1 MNKSML
7 CAGLLALLSLVASQF
22 ANAASCIW
30 TGGSLA
36 NSNWSSAA
44 NWNNCGG
51 AHAVPVNG
59 DTLGFPDGVPRLTNT
74 NDIVKLIAAKLVI
87 AGPVNLSGLPIG
99 LSDGIAATVPL
110 ASTSPVVN
118 LNIVLETNAQ
128 TFQCS
133 GAHKAL
139 TLSGTV
145 SLNNQALTLDS
156 ACSIF
161 LTGKITGTGSITK
174 IGTTTAFLEG
184 ATSNYTGVTTI
195 NAGKVRVVSSAGLGA
210 SGPGNETVVNDG
222 AALELEDIATAE
234 DLTLSGTGIS
244 SQGAL
249 FAAAGNNTLT
259 GAITLA
265 ASSNIGAA
273 AGMNL
278 SIEGAIDGG
287 NVSLV
292 KVGAGTVAL
301 QNVNTYTNT
310 TIVSGGVL
318 EVNGQVDFA
327 GVNTGTTLAGAGIAT
342 DGINIQPGAVFS
354 PGTAAGAN
362 IGSFNSS
369 VMAWNGT
376 GTLVFQ
382 LGVDSAHS
390 DQLAVTS
397 FNSVGT
403 GFEFQFGDGATPPVP
418 GVAYTLVS
426 FTLTNFTAGDFSF
439 TYAGTGPG
447 SSMTGTFAMTAT
459 QLQFTPATVVS
470 DLVFHDGFE

>member
-7 CAGLLALLSLVASQF
+7 CAGVLALVSAHF
-22 ANAASCIW
+22 ADAANCVW
-30 TGGSLA
+30 TGGGT
-36 NSNWSSAA
+36 NSNWSNPA

-51 AHAVPVNG
+51 AHALPVDG
-59 DTLGFPDGVPRLTNT
+59 DNLGFPDGVPRLTNT
-74 NDIVKLIAAKLVI
+74 NDIAKLIAAKLVI
-87 AGPVNLSGLPIG
+87 AGPVNLSGLTIG
-99 LSDGIAATVPL
+99 LSDGIAATAPL
-110 ASTSPVVN
+110 LSASPVVD
-118 LNIVLETNAQ
+118 LGIVLETNAQ

-139 TLSGTV
+139 TLNGTV
-145 SLNNQALTLDS
+145 NLNNQALTLDS
-156 ACSIF
+156 ACNIF

-174 IGTTTAFLEG
+174 IGATTAFMEG

-195 NAGKVRVVSSAGLGA
+195 NAGKLRLVSSAGLGA

-222 AALELEDIATAE
+222 AALELEDVATAE

-244 SQGAL
+244 NQGAV
-249 FAAAGNNTLT
+249 FGAAGNNTLT

-273 AGMNL
+273 AGTNL
-278 SIEGAIDGG
+278 TVEGAIDGG
-287 NVSLV
+287 SVSLV

-301 QNVNTYTNT
+301 QNVNTYTSST
-310 TIVSGGVL
+310 VVSGGVL
-318 EVNGQVDFA
+318 EVNGQVKTVAANA
-327 GVNTGTTLAGAGIAT
+327 GATLAGAGIAT
-342 DGINIQPGAVFS
+342 DGMTIQPGAVFS
-354 PGTAAGAN
+354 PGAAAGAK
-362 IGSFNSS
+362 IGTFDTSF
-369 VMAWNGT
+369 MAWNGT
-376 GTLVFQ
+376 GTMVFQ

-390 DQLAVTS
+390 DQLVVTS
-397 FNSVGT
+397 FNAGGT
-403 GFEFQFGDGATPPVP
+403 GFEFQFSDGATPPIP

-426 FTLTNFTAGDFSF
+426 FTSTTFAAGDFSF
-439 TYAGTGPG
+439 TYTGTGPG

>member
-7 CAGLLALLSLVASQF
+7 CAGLLALVAAQS
-22 ANAASCIW
+22 ADAADCVW
-30 TGGSLA
+30 TGGGT
-36 NSNWSSAA
+36 NSNWSNSA

-51 AHAVPVNG
+51 AHALPVDG
-59 DTLGFPDGVPRLTNT
+59 DNLGFPDGVPRLTNN

-87 AGPVNLSGLPIG
+87 AGPVNLSGLTIG

-110 ASTSPVVN
+110 VSASPVVN
-118 LNIVLETNAQ
+118 LGIVLETNAQ

-139 TLSGTV
+139 TLNGTV
-145 SLNNQALTLDS
+145 NLNGEALTLDS

-174 IGTTTAFLEG
+174 IGATTAFLEG

-195 NAGKVRVVSSAGLGA
+195 NAGKLRLVSSAGLGA

-222 AALELEDIATAE
+222 AALELEDVATAE

-244 SQGAL
+244 AQGAL
-249 FAAAGNNTLT
+249 FGAAGNNTLT

-265 ASSNIGAA
+265 ASANIGVA
-273 AGMNL
+273 AGTNVTV
-278 SIEGAIDGG
+278 EGAIDGG

-292 KVGAGTVAL
+292 KVGAGTLAL
-301 QNVNTYTNT
+301 QNVNTYTNS

-318 EVNGQVDFA
+318 EVNGQVEFA
-327 GVNTGTTLAGAGIAT
+327 AANTGSTLAGAGIAT
-342 DGINIQPGAVFS
+342 NGINIQPGAVFS

-362 IGSFNSS
+362 IGTFDSS
-369 VMAWNGT
+369 VMGWNGT
-376 GTLVFQ
+376 GTMVFQ
-382 LGVDSAHS
+382 LGANSAHS
-390 DQLAVTS
+390 DQLVVAS
-397 FNSVGT
+397 FNRIGT
-403 GFEFQFGDGATPPVP
+403 GFEFQFLDGATPPVP

-426 FTLTNFTAGDFSF
+426 FTLTNFAAGDFSF

-447 SSMTGTFAMTAT
+447 SSMTGTFALTPT
-459 QLQFTPATVVS
+459 ELQFTPATVVS